1 MSNLPKLKVKWWSL
15 GSQDEETTCDFEEA
29 KDVIFGNSNWVLAFA
44 EGEMI
49 SSYEELVKLAA
60 QDRYKDKEVLN
71 VTLIIPAIGGG

>member
-15 GSQDEETTCDFEEA
+15 GNPEEETTCDFEQA
-29 KDVIFGNSNWVLAFA
+29 KDIVFGNRMWTLALA

-60 QDRYKDKEVLN
+60 QDKHKDKEVIN
-71 VTLIIPAIGGG
+71 VTLLVPVIGGG